1 VNNNKK
7 KLAII
12 GAGGHGSVAY
22 DCAKISHEYES
33 VFFLDS
39 NYPRKKNHKGLPIVD
54 TFENFISASPLG
66 IDYFVAIGDNQA
78 RKKLCETIIALKY
91 PLATL
96 IHPQAVVSDDVQIG
110 AGALIMPGSVINT
123 GTTLGTGVIVNTCAS
138 VDHDNEISDFVHLA
152 PGTRLAGG
160 VVVGE
165 CSMVGIGAIVVQN
178 ICIGSSVIV
187 GAGATVIHDVEAS
200 AKVVGTPA
208 KKKS

>member
-1 VNNNKK
+1 MNNK

-12 GAGGHGSVAY
+12 GAGGHGSVVY
-22 DCAKISHEYES
+22 DCAKNSCEYES

-39 NYPRKKNHKGLPIVD
+39 NYPRKKKHKGLPVVD
-54 TFENFISASPLG
+54 TFENFISAPPPG

-78 RKKLCETIIALKY
+78 RKKLCETIIALQY
-91 PLATL
+91 PLVTL
-96 IHPQAVVSDDVQIG
+96 IHPQAVVSGDVKIG

-123 GTTLGTGVIVNTCAS
+123 GSTLGTGVIVNTCAS

-152 PGTRLAGG
+152 PGARLAGG
-160 VVVGE
+160 VVVDD

-178 ICIGSSVIV
+178 IRIGSNAIV

-208 KKKS
+208 KKIKS

>member
-1 VNNNKK
+1 MSNNN

-22 DCAKISHEYES
+22 DCAKISLKYES

-39 NYPRKKNHKGLPIVD
+39 NYPRKKRHKDLPVVD
-54 TFENFISASPLG
+54 TFENFISAPPPG
-66 IDYFVAIGDNQA
+66 IDYFVAIGNNQA

-96 IHPQAVVSDDVQIG
+96 IHPQAIISDDAHIG
-110 AGALIMPGSVINT
+110 AGALIMPGAVINT
-123 GTTLGTGVIVNTCAS
+123 GTTIGTGVIVNTCAS

-160 VVVGE
+160 VRVGD
-165 CSMVGIGAIVVQN
+165 CSMVGIGAIVIQN
-178 ICIGSSVIV
+178 VRIGSNVIV

-208 KKKS
+208 KKIKG